1 MQIAQRLLAAAFA
14 AAVALALGACG
25 NSGSSTSGKVGQT
38 GLPVP
43 GQKKGGTL
51 KVLSNES
58 FQHLDPGQAYFQLD
72 YQALSPTQRQLY
84 SYRPDNSKKP
94 VPDLAVGDPKISDGG
109 RTVTVKIKPGI
120 RYSPGTVSR
129 PVEAKDFKY
138 AIERAFNPSVPNGYA
153 PTYFGDIVGA
163 DKAKGGP
170 LAGVQTPDSSTL
182 VIKLSKPSGALVAQ
196 ALVLPISVP
205 VPEEYAKPL
214 DAKSPSRYDAD
225 PTKQAFTGPYVFQ
238 SYDAGK
244 KLVMTR
250 NPNWKAS
257 TDFRPAY
264 ADRIDWTIGVDPNVA
279 GRQILTGKGLTSG
292 DTPPAPIIK
301 LAATKYPKQ
310 AFFTAYGNRYI
321 TLNTQ
326 RKPFSDVNV
335 RRAVN
340 AVIDKQALR
349 QTRGGPLVG
358 DIGTHLIP
366 PTTPG
371 FDDAG
376 GAKGP
381 GFDFVSKPTGD
392 RSVAAAYL
400 KKAGFA
406 SGRYSGPPITVYG
419 DNEDPAAK
427 TAQVI
432 VSELKSLGFGVKF
445 RSFEHSVFITKCT
458 DTSALRQIDVCTNYG
473 WLPDFADGQSMLD
486 PTFNGSA
493 ITAAPTNNNNGSL
506 LNDPKINAA
515 MATAALITDPAQ
527 RAKAWGDIDRSITD
541 TAAAVPW
548 LWDKQANVESRD
560 VQGVIAQWNAAFDLA
575 FTSLKQG
582 P

>member
-1 MQIAQRLLAAAFA
+1 MQIAQRLLAAAFP

-25 NSGSSTSGKVGQT
+25 NSGSSTSGKVGQP

-84 SYRPDNSKKP
+84 AYRPDNSKKP

-129 PVEAKDFKY
+129 PVEAKDFRY

-153 PTYFGDIVGA
+153 PTYFSDIVGA

-214 DAKSPSRYDAD
+214 DAKAPSRYEAD
-225 PTKQAFTGPYVFQ
+225 PTKQAFTGPYVFD

-264 ADRIDWTIGVDPNVA
+264 ADRIEWTIGVDPNVA

-358 DIGTHLIP
+358 DIGTHFIP

-371 FDDAG
+371 YDEAG

-392 RSVAAAYL
+392 RSLAAAYL

-419 DNEDPAAK
+419 DNADPAAK
-427 TAQVI
+427 TAQVL

-458 DTSALRQIDVCTNYG
+458 DTSVLRQVDVCANYG

-486 PTFNGSA
+486 ATFNGSA

-515 MATAALITDPAQ
+515 MAKAALITDPTQ
-527 RAKAWGDIDRSITD
+527 RAKAWGNIDRSITD

-548 LWDKQANVESRD
+548 LWDKQPNVESRD

-575 FTSLKQG
+575 FTSLKRG
-582 P
+582 A

>member
-1 MQIAQRLLAAAFA
+1 MQFAKRLPACALAGAA
-14 AAVALALGACG
+14 ALALSACG
-25 NSGSSTSGKVGQT
+25 NSSSSTSGNVGEK

-43 GQKKGGTL
+43 GQQKGGTL

-72 YQALSPTQRQLY
+72 YEVLSAAQRQLY

-94 VPDLAVGDPKISDGG
+94 VPDLAVGDPKISNGG
-109 RTVTVKIKPGI
+109 RTVTVKIRQGI

-138 AIERAFNPSVPNGYA
+138 AFERAFSPAVPNGYA
-153 PTYFGDIVGA
+153 PAYFGDIVGA

-170 LAGVQTPDSSTL
+170 IAGIQTPNPSTL
-182 VIKLSKPSGALVAQ
+182 VLNLSKPSGALVAQ
-196 ALVLPISVP
+196 ALVLPISAP

-214 DAKSPSRYDAD
+214 DAKTPSRYDAD
-225 PTKQAFTGPYVFQ
+225 PTKQAFTGPYVFK

-244 KLVMTR
+244 SLVMTR
-250 NPNWKAS
+250 NANWSAA

-264 ADRIDWTIGVDPNVA
+264 ADRIEWTIGVDPNVA
-279 GRQILTGKGLTSG
+279 GRQILTGKGLVSG

-301 LAATKYPKQ
+301 LAATKHAKQ
-310 AFFTAYGNRYI
+310 VFFTAYGNRYI

-358 DIGTHLIP
+358 DLGTHVIP

-371 FDDAG
+371 FDEAG

-381 GFDFVSKPTGD
+381 GFDFVSKPAGD
-392 RSVAAAYL
+392 KQLAAGYL
-400 KKAGFA
+400 KKAGFKD
-406 SGRYSGPPITVYG
+406 GKYSGPPITVYG
-419 DNEDPAAK
+419 DNEDPASK

-445 RSFEHSVFITKCT
+445 RSFEHSVFLTKCT
-458 DTSALRQIDVCTNYG
+458 DTSALRQIDICANYG

-515 MATAALITDPAQ
+515 MARAALITDPAQ
-527 RAKAWGDIDRSITD
+527 RAKAWGDIDRSITE
-541 TAAAVPW
+541 TAAVVPW
-548 LWDKQANVESRD
+548 LWDKQANVVSSN
-560 VQGVIAQWNAAFDLA
+560 VQGVIAQWNAAVDLT
-575 FTSLKQG
+575 FTSLKRG
-582 P
+582 A